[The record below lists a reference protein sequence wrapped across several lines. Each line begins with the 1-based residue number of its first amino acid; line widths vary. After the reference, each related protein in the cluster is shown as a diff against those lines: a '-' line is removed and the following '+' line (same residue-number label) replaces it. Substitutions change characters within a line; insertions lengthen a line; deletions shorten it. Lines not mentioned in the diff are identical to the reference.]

1 MLSIGAIKDS
11 QGASHYFS
19 KDDYYAKDDPR
30 IAGTWH
36 GLGAARLGLAH
47 KAVELDEFKSMLEG
61 LI

>member
-11 QGASHYFS
+11 QGAGHYFS
-19 KDDYYAKDDPR
+19 KDDYYHKDDSK
-30 IAGTWH
+30 IQGTWH